1 MVFTRWDPK
10 FELMRAPATGFRR
23 PPRPFGFAVPSG
35 FGGKAWA
42 IPLDI
47 FRNGDRFT
55 VQAVLPGMDPADIDV
70 TIDDGILSIKAQTK
84 TEEER
89 KDGDYLVRE
98 SRSGK
103 FQRSMRLPDNVDA
116 TDAAPCYENGVLT
129 IVLPVAEAKKAK
141 RLPVATGEVS
151 TGSGEPGS
159 G

>member
-1 MVFTRWDPK
+1 MVFTRWDPR

-23 PPRPFGFAVPSG
+23 PHRPFGFAASSA
-35 FGGKAWA
+35 FEGKAWA

-47 FRNGDRFT
+47 FRNGDTFT
-55 VQAVLPGMDPADIDV
+55 VQAVLPGLNPADIDV

-84 TEEER
+84 MEEER

-103 FQRSMRLPDNVDA
+103 FRRSMRLPDNVDA
-116 TDAAPCYENGVLT
+116 TDAAPRYENGVLT
-129 IVLPVAEAKKAK
+129 ISLPVAEAKKAK
-141 RLPVATGEVS
+141 RLPVAAGEASV
-151 TGSGEPGS
+151 GNGEPGN